1 MPFLFSLTFC
11 SFHFCFSFSFL
22 FFALLFSFWLHKM
35 LTDGLEWY
43 GLLVDYC
50 GVFISCLDSHS
61 DGTHSLQRI
70 HWWASDVM
78 LHFSK
83 SDEETNLSTSSLA
96 WVYFHQILN
105 VWVNYSFKF
114 KIICFN
120 MDVVLPLLLCRFL
133 GRFSNGCWNTDTVFC
148 SCSDTNITEVRYV
161 FVMESGLLF
170 QCSLACAQVLPFLCR
185 PHFVHWGISSRFDL
199 FMYMNNSWMY
209 SWLVFP
215 VEHFVLYK

>member
-1 MPFLFSLTFC
+1 
-11 SFHFCFSFSFL
+11 
-22 FFALLFSFWLHKM
+22 M

-120 MDVVLPLLLCRFL
+120 MDVVLPCCFADFWEGFL
-133 GRFSNGCWNTDTVFC
+133 MDAGTRIQCFALVQTQTSL
-148 SCSDTNITEVRYV
+148 R
-161 FVMESGLLF
+161 SGMFLWW
-170 QCSLACAQVLPFLCR
+170 SLAYCFSVVWPVHKSFHFFVDHILCTGAFPADLIFLCI
-185 PHFVHWGISSRFDL
+185 WTTLGCILD
-199 FMYMNNSWMY
+199 
-209 SWLVFP
+209 
-215 VEHFVLYK
+215 

>member
-1 MPFLFSLTFC
+1 
-11 SFHFCFSFSFL
+11 
-22 FFALLFSFWLHKM
+22 M

-83 SDEETNLSTSSLA
+83 SDEETNFSTSSMA
-96 WVYFHQILN
+96 WGWVYFHQILN

-133 GRFSNGCWNTDTVFC
+133 GRFSNGCWNTDTGFC

-170 QCSLACAQVLPFLCR
+170 QCSWPVHKSFHFFVDHILCTGAFPADLIFLCI
-185 PHFVHWGISSRFDL
+185 WTTLGCILD
-199 FMYMNNSWMY
+199 
-209 SWLVFP
+209 
-215 VEHFVLYK
+215 